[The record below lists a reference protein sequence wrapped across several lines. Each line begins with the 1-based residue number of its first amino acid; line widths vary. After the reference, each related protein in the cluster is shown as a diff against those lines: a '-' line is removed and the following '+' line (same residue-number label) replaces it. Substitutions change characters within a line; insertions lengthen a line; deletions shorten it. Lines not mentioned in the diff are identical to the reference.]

1 MNRKHTKRDE
11 QERLLDAAL
20 EFIKDAPKDEFNKF
34 LEESGDDP
42 SDLQRRGHSAFDAAL
57 QGYAQ
62 SQAQPASVVDP
73 LAALTISQI
82 RDAATVLGVR
92 RQVLAGFREH
102 RVLVSSVPRRFM
114 SRLASIARTT
124 AEQLTQALLV
134 PRTLSA
140 ARSYKADA
148 RPEDGGPVSFE
159 QLLIDAGHSEEERAK
174 LMSEDQ

>member
-1 MNRKHTKRDE
+1 MNRKHTKRDA

-20 EFIKDAPKDEFNKF
+20 EFIKDAPEEEFEKF

-42 SDLQRRGHSAFDAAL
+42 ADLQRRGHSAFDAAL

-62 SQAQPASVVDP
+62 PQAIPALVGDP

-82 RDAATVLGVR
+82 RDAAAALGVR

-102 RVLVSSVPRRFM
+102 RVLVDSVPRRFM
-114 SRLASIARTT
+114 ARLASIAQTT
-124 AEQLTQALLV
+124 AELLRQALLV
-134 PRTLSA
+134 PRTLSE

-148 RPEDGGPVSFE
+148 KPEDGGPVTFE

-174 LMSEDQ
+174 LLSEDE